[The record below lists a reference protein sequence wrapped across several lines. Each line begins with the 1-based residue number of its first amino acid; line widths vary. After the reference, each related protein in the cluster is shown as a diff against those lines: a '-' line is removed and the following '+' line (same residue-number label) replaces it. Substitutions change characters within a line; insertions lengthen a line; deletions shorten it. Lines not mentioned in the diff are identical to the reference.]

1 MKYNIFFD
9 ESNKLDAEK
18 KYSYYG
24 AFGVEQ
30 SLCDSIVMDINKI
43 LRITGKKSEYHFTEY
58 KNDKDIAPY
67 IYCLHHFIKT
77 NLQINIF
84 VVDNAIAFNFAR
96 NADITVTELRNLFY
110 VKIPE
115 RLFYGL
121 TRGLSNDYRTV
132 EIVVDHSPEYGSMR
146 VYSKLKQQMNA
157 HAIYRGMKYYVNK
170 AWYKE
175 SHKSIPLQIVDLF
188 MGIVVFLM
196 EKSYLNIDDD
206 KPIIKTD
213 LIYRFLI
220 EENNIDLFQQHI
232 NIFKWDGQKGV
243 CQ

>member
-77 NLQINIF
+77 NLQINL
-84 VVDNAIAFNFAR
+84 FN
-96 NADITVTELRNLFY
+96 
-110 VKIPE
+110 
-115 RLFYGL
+115 
-121 TRGLSNDYRTV
+121 
-132 EIVVDHSPEYGSMR
+132 
-146 VYSKLKQQMNA
+146 YSKL
-157 HAIYRGMKYYVNK
+157 
-170 AWYKE
+170 
-175 SHKSIPLQIVDLF
+175 
-188 MGIVVFLM
+188 
-196 EKSYLNIDDD
+196 
-206 KPIIKTD
+206 
-213 LIYRFLI
+213 
-220 EENNIDLFQQHI
+220 
-232 NIFKWDGQKGV
+232 
-243 CQ
+243 